1 MHLWEVEGCKGAYDA
16 HNVRNIQDHICY
28 IISVIIVLIIG
39 KRDRCLQRFHIF
51 NYANESMNI
60 T

>member
-16 HNVRNIQDHICY
+16 HNVRNIQDRTYY
-28 IISVIIVLIIG
+28 IISVIIVFIVG
-39 KRDRCLQRFHIF
+39 KRVRHLLRFHIF

-60 T
+60 K